1 MSLSD
6 INIDDTTLAELIRRL
21 PKAELHCHLD
31 GSLRSSTLM
40 ELSAARGITLPAA
53 TPDALASWMRVDDA
67 RNLEEYLARFDVT
80 LAVMQTVAE
89 LERVAYE
96 FVVDA
101 ALDGVRYI
109 EARFCPALNTRE
121 GLRVDEVMDAVLRG
135 LSRGERESGTVARV
149 IVCALRSFPWP
160 HAMEMAE
167 LAVAYRDRGVVA
179 FDLAGGEL
187 GNPAH
192 VHAQA
197 FDFARNANLAVTV
210 HAGEG
215 DGATSIAEAVHRCAT
230 DRIGHG
236 TRLQEDATLES
247 YVVDRR
253 IPLEV
258 CPTSNVQTRVAHT
271 FAEHP
276 LARYVALG
284 AVVTIN
290 TDNRLMSGV
299 SLSDEFRHCVTQLRF
314 DAGTIASLALNAFD
328 ASFLPWA
335 DRQRLRRDAVRD
347 LDLWMQNA
355 SSVFVAH
362 PTASQGVGA

>member
-1 MSLSD
+1 MSVD
-6 INIDDTTLAELIRRL
+6 AAALAELIHRL

-31 GSLRSSTLM
+31 GSLRPGTLM
-40 ELSAARGITLPAA
+40 ELSAARGIALPAS
-53 TPDALASWMRVDDA
+53 TPDALATWMRVDDA
-67 RNLEEYLARFDVT
+67 RNLEEYLARFGVT
-80 LAVMQTVAE
+80 LAVMQSAAE
-89 LERVAYE
+89 LQRVAHE
-96 FVVDA
+96 FVLDA

-109 EARFCPALNTRE
+109 EARFCPALNVRD
-121 GLRVDEVMDAVLRG
+121 GLSLPDVMDAVLRG
-135 LSRGERESGTVARV
+135 LARGERETGTVARV

-187 GNPAH
+187 GNPAE
-192 VHAQA
+192 VHAGA
-197 FDFARNANLAVTV
+197 FDHARAANLAVTV

-215 DGATSIAEAVHRCAT
+215 DGATSIAQAVHRCAA

-236 TRLQEDATLES
+236 TRLFEDPSLEA

-253 IPLEV
+253 IALEV

-276 LARYVALG
+276 LARYVSLG
-284 AVVTIN
+284 GLVTIN

-299 SLSDEFRHCVTQLRF
+299 SLSDEFRHCATQLLF
-314 DAGTIASLALNAFD
+314 SADTLATLALNAFD
-328 ASFLPWA
+328 AAFIAWP
-335 DRQRLRRDAVRD
+335 DRQRLRTTAARDIETWLVDARR
-347 LDLWMQNA
+347 LIG
-355 SSVFVAH
+355 VA
-362 PTASQGVGA
+362 A